1 MRRQY
6 YYPGRN
12 RIIYSS
18 DHSDEE
24 QTVQQRNCSCC
35 PRPPYPV
42 PGPPGPPGPM
52 GPRGPIGPRG
62 PQGPFGPQGPQ
73 GEQGPAGPQGEQGPA
88 GSQGEQGS
96 AGPQGEQGPAG
107 SQGEQGSAGPQG
119 EQGPAGPQGEQ
130 GPAGPQGEQGE
141 PGGLLGFADFFAF
154 NSEEEALIL
163 QPGEDFPFPNNGVT
177 TGGISRISESSFK
190 LAEPGNYLVMFV
202 VTTIQTP
209 KLGLTLNGEML
220 EYTIAG
226 RPSGGSQITGM
237 TIINV
242 TEENSVLTVRYPD
255 EEADNT
261 GVNPTAPPRDDTTSH
276 LIIVQMS

>member
-1 MRRQY
+1 MKRRY

-12 RIIYSS
+12 NIIYSS
-18 DHSDEE
+18 DTSDEE
-24 QTVQQRNCSCC
+24 QTVQPRSCSCC

-73 GEQGPAGPQGEQGPA
+73 GEQGPAGPQGE
-88 GSQGEQGS
+88 
-96 AGPQGEQGPAG
+96 
-107 SQGEQGSAGPQG
+107 
-119 EQGPAGPQGEQ
+119 
-130 GPAGPQGEQGE
+130 
-141 PGGLLGFADFFAF
+141 PGGLLGFADFFAY

-163 QPGEDFPFPNNGVT
+163 QPGEDFPFPNTGVT
-177 TGGISRISESSFK
+177 SGGISRISESSFR
-190 LAEPGNYLVMFV
+190 LSDSGSYLVMFV

-209 KLGLTLNGEML
+209 KLGLTLNDELL

-237 TIINV
+237 TIVNV
-242 TEENSVLTVRYPD
+242 TQEDSVLTLRYPD
-255 EEADNT
+255 EESDDT
-261 GVNPTAPPRDDTTSH
+261 GVIPAAPPRDDTTSH
-276 LIIVQMS
+276 LVIVQMS